1 MNLARAIV
9 ALYQTGDVG
18 MSALARRFGLSHEAV
33 RQGLK
38 RCGLIQVRTQLK
50 RKSATCGTASSSN

>member
-1 MNLARAIV
+1 V

-38 RCGLIQVRTQLK
+38 RRGLIQVRTQLK